1 MEWEVEGAGKKHQF
15 SLSYQRRRG
24 LIAHFS
30 SSPPSQIGEKGEQP
44 CLTYKS
50 IKKGTKNVQCSTNVQ
65 IQPMTEHFGEF
76 PVALFV
82 QAPCFKRVYPIRWTE
97 KVLSFSRLE
106 LSPKLSPPNLSFH
119 FVRGEEDDRR
129 P

>member
-1 MEWEVEGAGKKHQF
+1 MGSGGCGKETSIFALLSETAG
-15 SLSYQRRRG
+15 
-24 LIAHFS
+24 S
-30 SSPPSQIGEKGEQP
+30 SSAYFLLLPSQIGERGEQP

-97 KVLSFSRLE
+97 KVLSFPRLE